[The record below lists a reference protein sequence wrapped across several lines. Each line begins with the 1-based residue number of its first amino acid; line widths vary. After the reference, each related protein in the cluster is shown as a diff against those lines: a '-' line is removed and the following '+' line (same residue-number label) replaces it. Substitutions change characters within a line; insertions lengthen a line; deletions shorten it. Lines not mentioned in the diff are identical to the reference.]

1 MAAGEE
7 LVGRTLG
14 AYRIEATIG
23 TGATGVVYRAVDAS
37 GGPPVALKV
46 LHENLGSITG
56 LEKRFRREARVLE
69 KLSHPNIVEISD
81 FGIQDGRTFIAME
94 LLEGRTLEDELEEG
108 PIAPRRALQLY
119 EPILQALAE
128 AHDREVVHRDLK
140 PANVFLLHDGSVKL
154 LDFGLAKMLSI
165 EETNEEGTLTRKG
178 RIVGTPAYMAPEQ
191 ITGVFIDVRADVYAL
206 GVMLYELLAD
216 RRPFLYERRSELLR
230 AHLLEPIPPLTEVRP
245 GLQVDQ
251 ALEALL
257 GRALAKD
264 AAKRFTNA
272 RGMLEALRQLPADCV
287 RLDPDTRGEPRQRTG
302 PSSAVISHEERQAI
316 TESAGLS
323 TSSGNISQ
331 PVPGTDAPTEVDAP
345 AFRERDRPTLHTGPS
360 ASSPRS
366 GVPTLALF
374 AFALLLLGLAAGLW
388 AALMP

>member
-1 MAAGEE
+1 MPAGED

-14 AYRIEATIG
+14 AYRIDETIG
-23 TGATGVVYRAVDAS
+23 TGATGIVYRAVS
-37 GGPPVALKV
+37 GGQPVALKV
-46 LHENLGSITG
+46 LHNDLGSITG
-56 LEKRFRREARVLE
+56 LEKRFRREARVLH
-69 KLSHPNIVEISD
+69 KLSHPNIVEITD
-81 FGIQDGRTFIAME
+81 FGIEEGRTFIAME

-108 PIAPRRALQLY
+108 PIDPMRALTLY

-128 AHDREVVHRDLK
+128 AHEHEVVHRDLK
-140 PANVFLLHDGSVKL
+140 PANVFLVDDGAVKL
-154 LDFGLAKMLSI
+154 LDFGLAKMLSV

-245 GLQVDQ
+245 GLEVDP

-257 GRALAKD
+257 ARSLAKD
-264 AAKRFTNA
+264 AAKRFPTA
-272 RGMLEALRQLPADCV
+272 RAMLEALRALPPDCV
-287 RLDPDTRGEPRQRTG
+287 RLHDAERTEPRQRTG
-302 PSSAVISHEERQAI
+302 PSSAVISHEERKAI

-323 TSSGNISQ
+323 TSSGSFTGPI
-331 PVPGTDAPTEVDAP
+331 PGTDAPTEIDGP
-345 AFRERDRPTLHTGPS
+345 AYVERDRPTLHTREPR
-360 ASSPRS
+360 PRS
-366 GVPTLALF
+366 GIPTGLLFVLAVGLLTLAG
-374 AFALLLLGLAAGLW
+374 ALW
-388 AALMP
+388 AILMR